1 MKIIKVKKVEGPKGE
16 SAICGAYYREKAGMP
31 LLSVQLGEWVIC
43 SPDGEPS
50 HGLGENFKV
59 EVVK

>member
-1 MKIIKVKKVEGPKGE
+1 METIKVKKVKGPQGE
-16 SAICGAYYREKAGMP
+16 SAICGEYYRERAGMP
-31 LLSVQLGEWVIC
+31 LLSLQLGEWVIC

-50 HGLGENFKV
+50 HAIGANFKV